1 MDLID
6 TDIRQWDVNDVKE
19 QFGDSL
25 MLLPPNDNIKEL
37 QTILRDK

>member
-1 MDLID
+1 MDLVNN
-6 TDIRQWDVNDVKE
+6 DIRQWDVNDVRE

-25 MLLPPNDNIKEL
+25 SLLPSNDNIIEL